1 MRNRKLIKV
10 LTMALGCL
18 MLTLTISTGLLNHSN
33 SATSANNKVFH
44 TDQDAPNGWI
54 NKIHII

>member
-44 TDQDAPNGWI
+44 TDQDAPNG
-54 NKIHII
+54 